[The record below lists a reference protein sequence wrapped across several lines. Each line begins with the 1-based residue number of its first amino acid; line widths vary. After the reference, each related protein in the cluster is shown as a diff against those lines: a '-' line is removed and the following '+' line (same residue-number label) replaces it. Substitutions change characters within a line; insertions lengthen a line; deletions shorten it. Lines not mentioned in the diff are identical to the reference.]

1 MILQRFIL
9 CSLLFLL
16 PTFVDAK
23 IVYLTVPRGAGP
35 AYMYVMDDDGRNSKS
50 LTNYSWPSWPVW
62 SPDGKQIAFSKGLP
76 PGPTGRQRKAIVIIN
91 TDGSNEHRLTDD
103 HEDNLNGNRV
113 YETNCDWSP
122 DGQHMVF
129 KSARSGRSEIWTIN
143 LKTKNLRQLT
153 DTDGLST
160 FPSWSPDG
168 KYIAYRDDPPR
179 GFSTIYVMLSNGN
192 RQRELAPGDSELRRN
207 FPRWS
212 LDSQSVVYTEETF
225 RLVGGQYRNVLDK
238 VVIHNINTDKRQIV
252 DTPDNWSIH
261 SACYMGSNLL
271 LISAKS
277 KDGNPDKFEFYQFN
291 LVTGKIVR
299 LTDTPADEFIM
310 DWISD
315 DVLPV
320 LPKGKKK
327 VTWGTVKQ

>member
-1 MILQRFIL
+1 MVLQRTIL
-9 CSLLFLL
+9 CSLLLLLLL

-23 IVYLTVPRGAGP
+23 IVLKSRQDRGPYL
-35 AYMYVMDDDGRNSKS
+35 YVMDDDGHNSIR
-50 LTNYSWPSWPVW
+50 LTTISPLWPVW
-62 SPDGKQIAFSKGLP
+62 SPDGKQIAFGKSLP
-76 PGPTGRQRKAIVIIN
+76 PGPMGRQREAIVIIN
-91 TDGSNEHRLTDD
+91 NDGSNEHRLTND
-103 HEDNLNGNRV
+103 HEDNLNGNRIF
-113 YETNCDWSP
+113 ETSCDWSP

-129 KSARSGRSEIWTIN
+129 TSARSGRSEIWTIN
-143 LKTKNLRQLT
+143 IRTKSLQQLT
-153 DTDGLST
+153 DTEGSSV

-179 GFSTIYVMLSNGN
+179 GFSTIYVMLSNGD

-212 LDSQSVVYTEETF
+212 LDGQSVVYTEETF
-225 RLVGGQYRNVLDK
+225 RPVGGQLRNVLDK
-238 VVIHNINTDKRQIV
+238 VFIHNINTDKRQIV
-252 DTPDNWSIH
+252 ETPDDWSIH

-277 KDGNPDKFEFYQFN
+277 KDNNPDKWDLYQYHLGTGEIVN
-291 LVTGKIVR
+291 LTN
-299 LTDTPADEFIM
+299 TPWDEFAM

>member
-1 MILQRFIL
+1 MVLQRIIF
-9 CSLLFLL
+9 CCLLLLL
-16 PTFVDAK
+16 PTFANAK
-23 IVYLTVPRGAGP
+23 IVLKSRQDGGPYL
-35 AYMYVMDDDGRNSKS
+35 YVMDDDGRNSIR
-50 LTNYSWPSWPVW
+50 LTTFNPLWPVW
-62 SPDGKQIAFSKGLP
+62 SPDGMQIAFSKFLP
-76 PGPTGRQRKAIVIIN
+76 PGPAGRQRSAIVIIN
-91 TDGSNEHRLTDD
+91 NDGSNEHRLTDD

-113 YETNCDWSP
+113 YETSCDWSP

-129 KSARSGRSEIWTIN
+129 KSSRTGRAQIWTIN

-179 GFSTIYVMLSNGN
+179 GFSTIYVMLSNGD
-192 RQRELAPGDSELRRN
+192 RQRELAPGDSSLRRN

-212 LDSQSVVYTEETF
+212 IDSQSVVYTEDTF
-225 RLVGGQYRNVLDK
+225 SPVGGQLRNVLDK

-252 DTPDNWSIH
+252 DTPDDWSIH
-261 SACYMGSNLL
+261 SACYMGNKLL

-277 KDGNPDKFEFYQFN
+277 REGKPDKLELYQYH
-291 LVTGKIVR
+291 LETGKIVN
-299 LTDTPADEFIM
+299 LTNTPWDEFAM

-315 DVLPV
+315 DVLLV
-320 LPKGKKK
+320 LPMGKKK

>member
-1 MILQRFIL
+1 MVGQRIIF
-9 CSLLFLL
+9 CCLLLLL
-16 PTFVDAK
+16 PTFAHAK
-23 IVYLTVPRGAGP
+23 IVFLTVPHGVGP
-35 AYMYVMDDDGRNSKS
+35 GYLHVMDDDGSNSIR
-50 LTNYSWPSWPVW
+50 LINYSWPGWPVW
-62 SPDGKQIAFSKGLP
+62 SPDGKQIAFSKKLP
-76 PGPTGRQRKAIVIIN
+76 KGQNGGQRSAIVIIN
-91 TDGSNEHRLTDD
+91 NDGSNEHRLTDD

-113 YETNCDWSP
+113 FEGSCDWSP
-122 DGQHMVF
+122 DSQHMVF
-129 KSARSGRSEIWTIN
+129 NSSRSGRSEIWTIN
-143 LKTKNLRQLT
+143 LKTKSLQQLT
-153 DTDGLST
+153 DTEGSSV

-179 GFSTIYVMLSNGN
+179 GFSTIYVMLSNGD
-192 RQRELAPGDSELRRN
+192 RQRELAPGDFELRRN

-225 RLVGGQYRNVLDK
+225 RPVEGQLHNVLDK
-238 VVIHNINTDKRQIV
+238 VVIHNVNTDKRQIV
-252 DTPDNWSIH
+252 GTPDDWSIH

-277 KDGNPDKFEFYQFN
+277 KDGNPDKYEFYRFN
-291 LVTGKIVR
+291 LVTGEIKRI
-299 LTDTPADEFIM
+299 TNTPTDEFIM

-320 LPKGKKK
+320 LPMGKKK

>member
-1 MILQRFIL
+1 MGLQRMFF
-9 CSLLFLL
+9 CCLLLLL
-16 PTFVDAK
+16 PTFAHAK
-23 IVYLTVPRGAGP
+23 IVFLSRGVGP
-35 AYMYVMDDDGRNSKS
+35 AYMYVMDDDGSNPKRFTTIS
-50 LTNYSWPSWPVW
+50 LTWPVW
-62 SPDGKQIAFSKGLP
+62 SPDGKQIAFSKFL
-76 PGPTGRQRKAIVIIN
+76 PTGPKGGQRKAIVIIN
-91 TDGSNEHRLTDD
+91 NDGSNEHRLTDD

-153 DTDGLST
+153 DTEGSSV

-192 RQRELAPGDSELRRN
+192 RQRELAPGDSSLRRN

-277 KDGNPDKFEFYQFN
+277 KDGNPDKFEFYRFN

-299 LTDTPADEFIM
+299 LTNTPTNEYIM

-327 VTWGTVKQ
+327 VTWGTVKR

>member
-1 MILQRFIL
+1 MVLQRIIF
-9 CSLLFLL
+9 CCLLLLL
-16 PTFVDAK
+16 PTYVAAK
-23 IVYLTVPRGAGP
+23 IVFLSRGVGP
-35 AYMYVMDDDGRNSKS
+35 AYMYVMDDDGRNSQS
-50 LTNYSWPSWPVW
+50 LTTYSWPLWPVW
-62 SPDGKQIAFSKGLP
+62 SPDGQQIAFSKSLP
-76 PGPTGRQRKAIVIIN
+76 PGPTGLQREAIVIIN

-103 HEDNLNGNRV
+103 HEDNLNGNRLF
-113 YETNCDWSP
+113 ETSCDWSP

-129 KSARSGRSEIWTIN
+129 ESSRSGRAEIWTIN

-153 DTDGLST
+153 DTDGSSV

-168 KYIAYRDDPPR
+168 KYIAYRDEPPR
-179 GFSTIYVMLSNGN
+179 GFSTIYVMLSNGD
-192 RQRELAPGDSELRRN
+192 RQRELAPGDSSLRRN

-225 RLVGGQYRNVLDK
+225 LLVGGQYRNVLDK

-252 DTPDNWSIH
+252 DTPDDWSIH

-271 LISAKS
+271 LISAKR

-299 LTDTPADEFIM
+299 LTNTPTNEYIM

-320 LPKGKKK
+320 LPKSKKK

>member
-1 MILQRFIL
+1 MVGQRIIF
-9 CSLLFLL
+9 CFLLFLL

-23 IVYLTVPRGAGP
+23 IVFLSRGVGP
-35 AYMYVMDDDGRNSKS
+35 AYMYVMDDDGSNSIR
-50 LTNYSWPSWPVW
+50 LINYSWPSWPVW
-62 SPDGKQIAFSKGLP
+62 SPDGQQIAFSKGLP
-76 PGPTGRQRKAIVIIN
+76 PGPTGLQRKAITIIN
-91 TDGSNEHRLTDD
+91 NDGSNEHRLTDD
-103 HEDNLNGNRV
+103 NEDNLNGNRLF
-113 YETNCDWSP
+113 ETSCDWSP

-129 KSARSGRSEIWTIN
+129 KSDRSGHSEIWTIN
-143 LKTKNLRQLT
+143 LKTKRLRQLT

-179 GFSTIYVMLSNGN
+179 GFATIYVMLSNGD
-192 RQRELAPGDSELRRN
+192 RQRELALGDSSLRRN

-212 LDSQSVVYTEETF
+212 LDSQSVVYTEATF
-225 RLVGGQYRNVLDK
+225 RQEGGQFRSVLYK

-252 DTPDNWSIH
+252 GTPDDWSIH
-261 SACYMGSNLL
+261 SACYMGNKLL

-277 KDGNPDKFEFYQFN
+277 REGKPDKFEFYQFN
-291 LVTGKIVR
+291 LVTEEIVR
-299 LTDTPADEFIM
+299 LTNTPTDEFIM

-320 LPKGKKK
+320 LPKNKKK

>member
-1 MILQRFIL
+1 MVLQRIIF
-9 CSLLFLL
+9 CFLL
-16 PTFVDAK
+16 LLLPAFVDAK
-23 IVYLTVPRGAGP
+23 IVFLSSEIEPP
-35 AYMYVMDDDGRNSKS
+35 SMYVMDDDGRNSQS
-50 LTNYSWPSWPVW
+50 LKIYNWPLWPVW
-62 SPDGKQIAFSKGLP
+62 SPDGKQIAFSKYL
-76 PGPTGRQRKAIVIIN
+76 PTGPNGNQRAVIVIIN
-91 TDGSNEHRLTDD
+91 NDGSNEHRLTNDT
-103 HEDNLNGNRV
+103 EANLNGNRL
-113 YETNCDWSP
+113 YETSCDWSP

-129 KSARSGRSEIWTIN
+129 KSERSGNGEIWTIN
-143 LKTKNLRQLT
+143 LETKSLRQLT
-153 DTDGLST
+153 RTDGLST

-179 GFSTIYVMLSNGN
+179 GYSTIYVMLSNGD
-192 RQRELAPGDSELRRN
+192 RQRELAPGSLSHRRN

-212 LDSQSVVYTEETF
+212 LDSQSVVYTEDTF
-225 RLVGGQYRNVLDK
+225 SINGEQLAKVLDK
-238 VVIHNINTDKRQIV
+238 VVIHNINTNKRQIV

-271 LISAKS
+271 LISAKR
-277 KDGNPDKFEFYQFN
+277 KNGNPDKYEFYRCN
-291 LVTGKIVR
+291 LITGEIVR
-299 LTDTPADEFIM
+299 LTNTPSDEFIM